1 MNNITLVA
9 CIFIILA
16 SIMQENKSL
25 NQKIVS
31 SSASV
36 VISLSLVLFVV
47 GLLGLVL
54 INAQRLSDYVKENI
68 GFTIMLKDGVNEIES
83 IKFQK
88 ELEGA
93 EFTKTTNLIT
103 KEQAT
108 EELKNDL
115 GEDFVSFLGYSPL
128 LLSIDVKLNAPYA
141 NTDSLEKITTDLT
154 ANPIVFEAYYQ
165 KDLVD
170 KLNSNVKRLSFFLLA
185 FCTLLFFIAFVL
197 INNTIRLSV
206 YAKRFLI
213 RTMRLVGATDSFIQ
227 KPFLIK
233 GLYQGLYSSIFAIFM
248 LIGTIQLIQGDTAN
262 MLNVTDLKIIGAV
275 FIIIFFSGLILSL
288 CSTYFAVRK
297 YIQLNENKL
306 YN

>member
-1 MNNITLVA
+1 MKLGK
-9 CIFIILA
+9 
-16 SIMQENKSL
+16 NKSL
-25 NQKIVS
+25 NRRIIS

-68 GFTIMLKDGVNEIES
+68 GFTIMLEDGVTEIET

-88 ELEGA
+88 ELDA
-93 EFTKTTNLIT
+93 SNFAKSTTFIT

-108 EELKNDL
+108 ENLKNDL
-115 GEDFVSFLGYSPL
+115 GEDFVEFLGYSPL
-128 LLSIDVKLNAPYA
+128 LTSIDVRLNANYA
-141 NTDSLEKITTDLT
+141 NTDSLQQITSELNN
-154 ANPIVFEAYYQ
+154 NPVVFEAYYQ

-170 KLNSNVKRLSFFLLA
+170 KLNKNVNKLSFFLLM
-185 FCTLLFFIAFVL
+185 FCVLLFFIAFAL

-213 RTMRLVGATDSFIQ
+213 RTMRLVGATNSFIQ

-233 GLYQGLYSSIFAIFM
+233 GIYQGVYSALFAIFM
-248 LIGTIQLIQGDTAN
+248 LIGAIQLVQGDTAD
-262 MLNVTDLKIIGAV
+262 MLNIDDLKIIGIV
-275 FIIIFFSGLILSL
+275 FLLIFISGMIISLFS
-288 CSTYFAVRK
+288 TFFAVRK
-297 YIQLNENKL
+297 YIKLNEHEL